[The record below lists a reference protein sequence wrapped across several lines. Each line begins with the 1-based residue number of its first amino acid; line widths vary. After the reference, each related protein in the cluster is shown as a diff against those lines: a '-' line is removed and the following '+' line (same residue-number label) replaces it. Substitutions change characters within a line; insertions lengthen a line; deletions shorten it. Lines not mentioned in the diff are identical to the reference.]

1 MVAFTKVALPFG
13 ELGNMS
19 PHRITYQGKRYKTAE
34 ALFQALR
41 FEDEEIKE
49 AIRTSPSPMTAKMIA
64 KKNRDKMVVAP
75 QGQQDLENMRLVL
88 RLKVDQNPEVK
99 RILLATKKEEIV
111 EDCTKR
117 TRGSGKFWGAA
128 LVDGEWQGEN
138 MLGKL
143 WVELRTQMDPAVN
156 RTPSLATG
164 L

>member
-1 MVAFTKVALPFG
+1 MIAFTKVALPFG

-19 PHRITYQGKRYKTAE
+19 PHRITYEGKRYKTAE

-41 FEDEEIKE
+41 FEDEEIVE

-64 KKNRDKMVVAP
+64 KKYREKMVVEP

-99 RILLATKKEEIV
+99 RILLATKNEEIV

-117 TRGSGKFWGAA
+117 PRGSGMFWGMA
-128 LVDGEWQGEN
+128 LVDGEWKGEN
-138 MLGKL
+138 CLGRL
-143 WVELRTQMDPAVN
+143 LMELRSEVL
-156 RTPSLATG
+156 SSSV
-164 L
+164 

>member
-1 MVAFTKVALPFG
+1 MIAFTKVALAFG

-19 PHRITYQGKRYKTAE
+19 PHRITYEGKRYKTAE

-41 FEDEEIKE
+41 FEDEEIVE

-64 KKNRDKMVVAP
+64 KKYRTSMVVEP

-99 RILLATKKEEIV
+99 RILLATRDEQIV

-117 TRGSGKFWGAA
+117 PRGSGKFWGMA
-128 LVDGEWQGEN
+128 LVDGKWEGDN
-138 MLGKL
+138 RLGTL
-143 WVELRTQMDPAVN
+143 LMELRTEVL
-156 RTPSLATG
+156 SSSV
-164 L
+164 